1 MDRSFI
7 EQIVREMDPFAV
19 LNVTS
24 FCDQRCVFCS
34 EGVREKKPAPSTET
48 VKSIIDGLIDDQG
61 IKCVLFMGG
70 EITLR
75 RDFLELARYVVERG
89 LRLNIA
95 TNGLR
100 FAREQFARDALAFI
114 DGMEVSFHA
123 HTAELARAITGRDRF
138 DDLLQAVHNICAIKP
153 DVQITFNIVLNRLN
167 LPHLLETTRLVS
179 QFDLPY
185 AAMIHYKYIK
195 VAGRVL
201 DEPSLVPSYTE
212 LEGPLTEAMQFCI
225 DRDIHYLFEGVP
237 YCIIPGYLSGA
248 ADAIGG
254 LHDST
259 FYSMNREL
267 LSGDEDPL
275 DYELTKQVSHYPPPC
290 ALCDFKGT
298 CPGIRVGY
306 QRFFGCGEVGA
317 LKLGDAP
324 GGGVEAAGAKGR
336 AGH

>member
-7 EQIVREMDPFAV
+7 EQTVRAMNPFAV

-48 VKSIIDGLIDDQG
+48 VKAIIDGLIEEQR

-100 FAREQFARDALAFI
+100 FAREPFARDALGFI

-123 HTAELARAITGRDRF
+123 HTAALARAITGRDRF
-138 DDLLQAVHNICAIKP
+138 DDLIRAVHNICAIKP
-153 DVQITFNIVLNRLN
+153 GIQITFNVVLNRLN
-167 LPHLLETTRLVS
+167 LHHLLDTTRLLAR
-179 QFDLPY
+179 FDLPY

-201 DEPSLVPSYTE
+201 DERSLVPSYTE
-212 LEGPLTEAMQFCI
+212 LAGPLTEAMQFCI
-225 DRDIHYLFEGVP
+225 DHDIHYLFEGVP
-237 YCIIPGYLSGA
+237 RWSGPPRRRITRPLIRLVFPTRQESHSERSPTSGSGSGPSALGSKSGQQIWQAHLGGSPSAATCGASAAWRRSGKPGSISPKA
-248 ADAIGG
+248 ASSSSQA
-254 LHDST
+254 
-259 FYSMNREL
+259 
-267 LSGDEDPL
+267 
-275 DYELTKQVSHYPPPC
+275 
-290 ALCDFKGT
+290 
-298 CPGIRVGY
+298 
-306 QRFFGCGEVGA
+306 
-317 LKLGDAP
+317 
-324 GGGVEAAGAKGR
+324 AAGPR
-336 AGH
+336 AGCSRA